1 MVHRPRTEEC
11 IGALAQAIR
20 RDFCGLDQLKE
31 KVNAAALAI
40 QGSGWVWLVCPLRSL
55 LRKAQRDT
63 AQGYKAD
70 SLIISTTKDQDPLID
85 ATVLFGID
93 MWCVAPSTQ
102 GGLADRQGQGA
113 CLLCALSCA
122 LAHHRHARTD
132 LQYLNKKAD
141 YVKVRLVACC
151 EPLADSVHRPY
162 GPSSISMRWAVAT
175 RRRGA
180 RAKQRR
186 DCALL
191 CV

>member
-93 MWCVAPSTQ
+93 MWCVAPSLKGDSLTDK
-102 GGLADRQGQGA
+102 GREHAF
-113 CLLCALSCA
+113 CALY
-122 LAHHRHARTD
+122 LARSHITD
-132 LQYLNKKAD
+132 T
-141 YVKVRLVACC
+141 
-151 EPLADSVHRPY
+151 LAQTFST
-162 GPSSISMRWAVAT
+162 ST
-175 RRRGA
+175 RRRTTS
-180 RAKQRR
+180 R
-186 DCALL
+186 
-191 CV
+191 CVLWLVVNLSRTACTGHMVRHRFR